1 MNLDLLFK
9 IAGVGILISVF
20 HTALKQAGKED
31 MAHLCT
37 LAGFTIV
44 LFGWFNSS
52 ASCSPLSRPSLNSIE
67 GAGMEIIQIV
77 GLGFIVTLLILI
89 IRGQR
94 PEIAVQIS
102 ITLATVIFLLVLA
115 KIEVVLNLFRDLA
128 DKANISQMYLNTILK
143 IIGIAYI
150 TEFGAQVCRD
160 AGEGAVAGKIEFAGK
175 VLVMVM
181 AIPII
186 ALVLETI
193 VRLVP

>member
-1 MNLDLLFK
+1 
-9 IAGVGILISVF
+9 
-20 HTALKQAGKED
+20 
-31 MAHLCT
+31 
-37 LAGFTIV
+37 
-44 LFGWFNSS
+44 
-52 ASCSPLSRPSLNSIE
+52 
-67 GAGMEIIQIV
+67 MEIVQIV

-89 IRGQR
+89 IRSQR

-115 KIEVVLNLFRDLA
+115 KIEIVLNLFRDLA
-128 DKANISQMYLNTILK
+128 DKASVSQMYLNTILK

-175 VLVMVM
+175 ILVMVM

-193 VRLVP
+193 VRLIP

>member
-1 MNLDLLFK
+1 
-9 IAGVGILISVF
+9 
-20 HTALKQAGKED
+20 
-31 MAHLCT
+31 
-37 LAGFTIV
+37 
-44 LFGWFNSS
+44 
-52 ASCSPLSRPSLNSIE
+52 
-67 GAGMEIIQIV
+67 MEIIQIV
-77 GLGFIVTLLILI
+77 GLGFIVTLLSLI
-89 IRGQR
+89 IRSQR

-102 ITLATVIFLLVLA
+102 ITLATIIFLLVLA
-115 KIEVVLNLFRDLA
+115 KINVILSLFRDLA
-128 DKANISQMYLNTILK
+128 DKASVNQAYLNTLLK

-193 VRLVP
+193 VRLIP

>member
-1 MNLDLLFK
+1 
-9 IAGVGILISVF
+9 
-20 HTALKQAGKED
+20 
-31 MAHLCT
+31 
-37 LAGFTIV
+37 
-44 LFGWFNSS
+44 
-52 ASCSPLSRPSLNSIE
+52 
-67 GAGMEIIQIV
+67 MEIIQIV

-89 IRGQR
+89 IRSQR

-102 ITLATVIFLLVLA
+102 ITLAAAIFLLVLA

-128 DKANISQMYLNTILK
+128 DKASISQMYLNTILK

-193 VRLVP
+193 VRLIP

>member
-1 MNLDLLFK
+1 
-9 IAGVGILISVF
+9 
-20 HTALKQAGKED
+20 
-31 MAHLCT
+31 
-37 LAGFTIV
+37 
-44 LFGWFNSS
+44 
-52 ASCSPLSRPSLNSIE
+52 
-67 GAGMEIIQIV
+67 MEIIQIV

-89 IRGQR
+89 IRSQR

-128 DKANISQMYLNTILK
+128 DKASVSQMYLNTILK

-160 AGEGAVAGKIEFAGK
+160 AGEGAIAGKIEFAGK
-175 VLVMVM
+175 VLVMVL
-181 AIPII
+181 AVPII

-193 VRLVP
+193 VRLIP